1 MKFIGNGFIAKNL
14 KKIKSNL
21 NKPYLLYCAGVS
33 NSKSINKK
41 SIKRKLEKLKM

>member
-33 NSKSINKK
+33 NSKSIKQ
-41 SIKRKLEKLKM
+41 KRVSKGN